1 MEKKNNDDKKT
12 PIVLRSGE
20 TKKKSTSNWS
30 PAMDN
35 IVKLSPKMSLGE
47 ALDELD
53 AKIDAI
59 LYSSSRRTKRLPIFE
74 EICPIH
80 SSS

>member
-1 MEKKNNDDKKT
+1 MEKKNNDDKKA

-20 TKKKSTSNWS
+20 TRKKSTANWS

-35 IVKLSPKMSLGE
+35 IVKLSRKMTLGK

-53 AKIDAI
+53 SKIDAI
-59 LYSSSRRTKRLPIFE
+59 LYSPRKTKRLPIFE